1 MTMSD
6 RQLAIKIAGKVDPSM
21 QKSCKKAQGLISSI
35 VKADLI
41 ASGIKTATRA
51 MTNFVKGSIDT
62 YASYEQSMANAG
74 AIANASAEDM
84 LAMQKAAEEAGA
96 KTSFTASQAADALGY
111 MALAGWDVKTSTQ
124 ALQPV
129 LKLAQATGADLA
141 TTSDLVTD
149 SMSAMGIKI
158 DDLQNYLDVLVTTNN
173 KANTTAG
180 QLMDAMKSAGSATTA
195 AGMNYKQTA
204 TALGI
209 LANNG
214 IKGAEAGTA
223 MNSMLMRMTGK
234 KEALKAYK
242 QLGVAVF
249 DAKGNIRDF
258 ADILRD
264 TDAKLSKLSDAKRA
278 SMIAQIAGTNYAG
291 QYQFLLKGVRQAEDG
306 SSEWDKLAE
315 NINKAG
321 GSLDT
326 MNDKATN
333 TLSGAFTRLNS
344 AIDGARIAFFK
355 TFGDDFK
362 QVVDYVASA
371 VIPKISNAIGGITK
385 VAVRVINFIK
395 DIKDAFFSAGQ
406 SSTVFGNTTKGALN
420 FIGKYGQTAYNVIK
434 SVIDVMSWLGDKIG
448 SVIGYLLNIKQVI
461 SDVNNFYSEHEDLI
475 NVIGIALAGLTT
487 ALLAYNAQAIAT
499 AIASKALAI
508 GLNIY
513 SVAMG
518 IATGATSVFGAVM
531 AFVTSP
537 IFLVVAAITAVVAV
551 CYLLYKNWD
560 KVTAFM
566 KTAWQS
572 VGNFLNQIWQ
582 AVWNKIGGVVTW
594 YINYIKGIFNAI
606 KAGWNFVCNAIKTI
620 WQGYINYLSNTWQ
633 AIKNG
638 FLAVCNFIKNVFVT
652 AVNNI
657 KIIFN
662 GIIDFIVNVFS
673 GNFKG
678 AWDSITGIFAGVWE
692 NFKNIAKAPLN
703 WIIDKINAVI
713 NGINSVKVP
722 DWVPGVGGM
731 GANIANIPA
740 LATGGIVSSP
750 TLAMIGEGNESEAV
764 MPLSKLKALLAGE
777 NSIPTVTLGRNGTNN
792 NVTFAP
798 VINVTG
804 GNATQSEVKQAM
816 NEAFKEFKRM
826 FNDLQKDQRR
836 RNFINA

>member
-1 MTMSD
+1 MSD

-41 ASGIKTATRA
+41 ASGIKTAAGAVTK
-51 MTNFVKGSIDT
+51 FVKSSIDT
-62 YASYEQSMANAG
+62 YANYEQSMANAA
-74 AIANASAEDM
+74 AIAGASGEDM
-84 LAMQKAAEEAGA
+84 LKMQKAAEEAGA

-111 MALAGWDVKTSTQ
+111 MALAGWDVNTSTKS
-124 ALQPV
+124 LQPV

-141 TTSDLVTD
+141 MTSDQVTD
-149 SMSAMGIKI
+149 SMSAMGIKV
-158 DDLQNYLDVLVTTNN
+158 DELQNYLDVLITTNN
-173 KANTTAG
+173 KANTNAS
-180 QLMDAMKSAGSATTA
+180 QLMEAMKGAGSAATA
-195 AGMNYKQTA
+195 AGLDYKQTA
-204 TALGI
+204 TALGV

-214 IKGAEAGTA
+214 VKGAEAGTA
-223 MNSMLMRMTGK
+223 LNSMLSRMTGN

-242 QLGVAVF
+242 QLGVNVF
-249 DAKGNIRDF
+249 DANGKIRDF
-258 ADILRD
+258 ATILKETD
-264 TDAKLSKLSDAKRA
+264 TQLSKLSDEKRA
-278 SMIAQIAGTNYAG
+278 SIIKDIAGVNYGG
-291 QYQFLLKGVRQAEDG
+291 QYQFLLKGVRMAEDG
-306 SSEWDKLAE
+306 STEWGKLAD
-315 NINKAG
+315 NINNAG
-321 GSLDT
+321 GSLET
-326 MNDKATN
+326 MNEKATN
-333 TLSGAFTRLNS
+333 TLTGAFTRLSS
-344 AIDGARIAFFK
+344 AVDGARIAFFK

-362 QVVDYVASA
+362 VVVDYVASNVVPA
-371 VIPKISNAIGGITK
+371 ISNGLSKITK
-385 VAVRVINFIK
+385 VAVKVIGFVK
-395 DIKDAFFSAGQ
+395 DFYNAFLNAGQ
-406 SSTVFGNTTKGALN
+406 SSKIFGDTTEGALN

-487 ALLAYNAQAIAT
+487 AIIAYNAKAIAMS
-499 AIASKALAI
+499 IATNGLAI
-508 GLNIY
+508 GLKAY
-513 SVAMG
+513 AVAMN
-518 IATGATSVFGAVM
+518 IATNATKIFGIVST
-531 AFVTSP
+531 FVTSP

-560 KVTAFM
+560 KVTAFI
-566 KTAWQS
+566 KTAWQN
-572 VGNFLNQIWQ
+572 VANFLNQIWQ

-606 KAGWNFVCNAIKTI
+606 KAGWNFICNAIKTI
-620 WQGYINYLSNTWQ
+620 WQGYINYLSNTYQ
-633 AIKNG
+633 TIKNG
-638 FLAVCNFIKNVFVT
+638 FLAVCNFIASVFT
-652 AVNNI
+652 GAVNNV

-678 AWDSITGIFAGVWE
+678 AWDSITGIFTGVWE

-722 DWVPGVGGM
+722 DWVPGLGGK

-740 LATGGIVSSP
+740 LASGGIVSKP
-750 TLAMIGEGNESEAV
+750 TMALIGEGNESEAV
-764 MPLSKLKALLAGE
+764 MPLSKLKSMLTGNAPSMPSLDLRG
-777 NSIPTVTLGRNGTNN
+777 NSNSSS
-792 NVTFAP
+792 VTFAP
-798 VINVTG
+798 VINLA
-804 GNATQSEVKQAM
+804 GNSDTKGEVKQAM

-826 FNDLQKDQRR
+826 FNDLQRDQRR

>member
-41 ASGIKTATRA
+41 ASGIKTATSA

-180 QLMDAMKSAGSATTA
+180 QLMDAMISAGSATAA

-223 MNSMLMRMTGK
+223 MNSMLLRMTGK

-264 TDAKLSKLSDAKRA
+264 TDAKLSKLSDAERA

-333 TLSGAFTRLNS
+333 TLSGAFTRLDS

-355 TFGDDFK
+355 TFGNDFK

-371 VIPKISNAIGGITK
+371 VIPKISNAIGNITK

-499 AIASKALAI
+499 AIASKVLAI

-560 KVTAFM
+560 KVTTFI
-566 KTAWQS
+566 KTAWNTVCTAIKS
-572 VGNFLNQIWQ
+572 AWDWVCN
-582 AVWNKIGGVVTW
+582 V
-594 YINYIKGIFNAI
+594 IKGAWNA
-606 KAGWNFVCNAIKTI
+606 
-620 WQGYINYLSNTWQ
+620 YISYLANTWNT
-633 AIKNG
+633 IKNG
-638 FLAVCNFIKNVFVT
+638 FMAVGNFITSIFT
-652 AVNNI
+652 GAVNNI

-662 GIIDFIVNVFS
+662 GIIDFIVNVFT

-678 AWDSITGIFAGVWE
+678 AWDSITGIFSGVWE